1 MFAMIVVLALLS
13 SQPAPAPDAM
23 ALVKEGQKLLQ
34 AGKID
39 AAEPLFRKA
48 IAADAKLYDGHYALG
63 RLLDLKGSYTEA
75 REHFERALA
84 TATEEQKLQIWLQ
97 TGVSWAFEGKP
108 DEAAVWLQRRF
119 DAETEAK
126 TLDGAAGTANALAR
140 IYLEA
145 GQTDKA
151 EQWYRTGYE
160 TARQIEKLPTDQ
172 RDLWDFRWHH
182 AQARIAARRDRHD
195 EARAHAAAAKSIL
208 DKGAN
213 PDQAPQMPYLTGYL
227 KFYAKDYRG
236 AIADLT
242 KADQTDPFILGL
254 TASAYEQIGNAG
266 MARAYYAKVLESPAH
281 TINAA
286 YSRPV
291 AQKTLGGGR

>member
-1 MFAMIVVLALLS
+1 MFAVIVAVALLS
-13 SQPAPAPDAM
+13 AQPAPDPA
-23 ALVKEGQKLLQ
+23 ALVKEGQKLMQ
-34 AGKID
+34 AARFD
-39 AAEPLFRKA
+39 AAEELFRKA
-48 IAADAKLYDGHYALG
+48 IAADAKLSDGHYALG
-63 RLLDLKGSYTEA
+63 RLLDLKGNYAEA
-75 REHFERALA
+75 REHFEHALA
-84 TATEEQKLQIWLQ
+84 TATEDQKLMIWLQ

-119 DAETEAK
+119 DAEMAAK

-145 GQTDKA
+145 GHPEKA

-160 TARQIEKLPTDQ
+160 TARQIEKLPADQ

-208 DKGAN
+208 DKGTN
-213 PDQAPQMPYLTGYL
+213 PDQASQMPYLTGYL

-236 AIADLT
+236 AVADLT
-242 KADQTDPFILGL
+242 QADQADPFILGL
-254 TASAYEQIGNAG
+254 IARAYEQLGNAG
-266 MARAYYAKVLESPAH
+266 MARAYCAKVLESGAH

-286 YSRPV
+286 YSRPL
-291 AQKTLGGGR
+291 AQRILGTAR

>member
-1 MFAMIVVLALLS
+1 MFALIVGLVLS
-13 SQPAPAPDAM
+13 SQPAQDPA
-23 ALVKEGQKLLQ
+23 ALVKEGQKLMQ

-48 IAADAKLYDGHYALG
+48 IALDGKSYDGHYALG
-63 RLLDLKGSYTEA
+63 RLLDLKGNYAEA
-75 REHFERALA
+75 RDHFGHALA
-84 TATEEQKLQIWLQ
+84 TATEDQKLQIWMQ

-108 DEAAVWLQRRF
+108 DEAATWLQRRF
-119 DAETEAK
+119 DAEMTAK
-126 TLDGAAGTANALAR
+126 TLDAAAATANALAR

-145 GQTDKA
+145 GQPEKA

-160 TARQIEKLPTDQ
+160 TARQIEKLPADQ

-182 AQARIAARRDRHD
+182 AQARIAARRERHD
-195 EARAHAAAAKSIL
+195 EARAHAAAARSIL
-208 DKGAN
+208 DKGTN
-213 PDQAPQMPYLTGYL
+213 PDQAAQMPYLTGYL

-242 KADQTDPFILGL
+242 KSDQTDPFILGL
-254 TASAYEQIGNAG
+254 IASAYEQQGNAG

-291 AQKTLGGGR
+291 AQKALALR

>member
-1 MFAMIVVLALLS
+1 MCPLIVSLLLS
-13 SQPAPAPDAM
+13 FQPGPDPA
-23 ALVKEGQKLLQ
+23 ALVKEGQKLMQ

-48 IAADAKLYDGHYALG
+48 IALDNKLYDGHYALG
-63 RLLDLKGSYTEA
+63 RLLDLKGNYAEA
-75 REHFERALA
+75 REHFGSAL
-84 TATEEQKLQIWLQ
+84 TSATEEQKLQIWMQ

-108 DEAAVWLQRRF
+108 DEAALWLQRRF
-119 DAETEAK
+119 DAEMTAK
-126 TLDGAAGTANALAR
+126 ALDGAAATANALAR

-145 GQTDKA
+145 GQPEKA

-160 TARQIEKLPTDQ
+160 TARQIEKLPPDQ

-208 DKGAN
+208 DKGTN
-213 PDQAPQMPYLTGYL
+213 PDQALQMPYLSGYL

-254 TASAYEQIGNAG
+254 IASAYEQIGNAG
-266 MARAYYAKVLESPAH
+266 MARAYYGKVLESGAH

-286 YSRPV
+286 YSRPI

>member
-1 MFAMIVVLALLS
+1 MVAITLAVLLS
-13 SQPAPAPDAM
+13 AQSAAADPA
-23 ALVKEGQKLLQ
+23 ALVKEGQKLMQ
-34 AGKID
+34 AGKIE

-48 IAADAKLYDGHYALG
+48 IALDAKLYDGHYALG
-63 RLLDLKGSYTEA
+63 RLLDLKGDYAEA
-75 REHFERALA
+75 REHFGHALA
-84 TATEEQKLQIWLQ
+84 TATEDQKLQIWLQ

-108 DEAAVWLQRRF
+108 DEAAAWLQRRF
-119 DAETEAK
+119 DAEMTAK

-145 GQTDKA
+145 GQPDKA

-160 TARQIEKLPTDQ
+160 TAREIEKLPADQ

-208 DKGAN
+208 DMGTN
-213 PDQAPQMPYLTGYL
+213 PDQASQLPYLTGYL

-236 AIADLT
+236 AIADLQ

-254 TASAYEQIGNAG
+254 IASAYEQQGNAG

-291 AQKTLGGGR
+291 AQKALALR

>member
-1 MFAMIVVLALLS
+1 MRAIIVALALLS
-13 SQPAPAPDAM
+13 AQPGADAS

-34 AGKID
+34 AGKLD

-48 IAADAKLYDGHYALG
+48 IAADAKLFDAHYALG
-63 RLLDLKGSYTEA
+63 RLLDLKGSYAEA
-75 REHFERALA
+75 RQHFEHALA
-84 TATEEQKLQIWLQ
+84 TATDDQKLLIWLQ
-97 TGVSWAFEGKP
+97 TGVSYAFEGKP

-119 DAETEAK
+119 DAEMAAK
-126 TLDGAAGTANALAR
+126 TLDGAAATANALAR

-145 GQTDKA
+145 GQPEKA

-160 TARQIEKLPTDQ
+160 TTRQIEKLPADQ

-182 AQARIAARRDRHD
+182 AQARIAARRERHD

-208 DKGAN
+208 DKGTN
-213 PDQAPQMPYLTGYL
+213 PDQASQMPYLTGYL

-254 TASAYEQIGNAG
+254 IANAYEQQGNAG
-266 MARAYYAKVLESPAH
+266 MARAYYAKVLESGAH
-281 TINAA
+281 SINAA
-286 YSRPV
+286 YSRPL

>member
-1 MFAMIVVLALLS
+1 MVAITLAVLLS
-13 SQPAPAPDAM
+13 AQSAAADPA
-23 ALVKEGQKLLQ
+23 ALVKEGQKLMQ
-34 AGKID
+34 AGKIE

-48 IAADAKLYDGHYALG
+48 IALDAKLYDGHYALG
-63 RLLDLKGSYTEA
+63 RLLDLKGDYAEA
-75 REHFERALA
+75 REHFGHALA
-84 TATEEQKLQIWLQ
+84 TATEDQKLQIWLQ

-108 DEAAVWLQRRF
+108 DEAAAWLQRRF
-119 DAETEAK
+119 DAEMTAK

-145 GQTDKA
+145 GQPDKA

-160 TARQIEKLPTDQ
+160 TAREIEKLPADQ

-208 DKGAN
+208 DMGTN
-213 PDQAPQMPYLTGYL
+213 PDQASQLPYLTGYL

-236 AIADLT
+236 AIADLQ

-254 TASAYEQIGNAG
+254 IASAYEQIGNAG
-266 MARAYYAKVLESPAH
+266 MARGYYAKVLESGAH

-286 YSRPV
+286 FSRPI
-291 AQKTLGGGR
+291 AQRTLGGTPVR

>member
-1 MFAMIVVLALLS
+1 MVAIIVAVVLTA
-13 SQPAPAPDAM
+13 QPAPDPVAI
-23 ALVKEGQKLLQ
+23 VKEGQKLMQ

-48 IAADAKLYDGHYALG
+48 IALDGKLYEGHYALG
-63 RLLDLKGSYTEA
+63 RLLDLKGNYAEA
-75 REHFERALA
+75 REHFGLALA
-84 TATEEQKLQIWLQ
+84 TATEDQKLQIWMQ

-108 DEAAVWLQRRF
+108 DEAATWLQRRF
-119 DAETEAK
+119 DAEMTAK

-145 GQTDKA
+145 GQSEKA

-160 TARQIEKLPTDQ
+160 TARQIEKMPADQ

-195 EARAHAAAAKSIL
+195 EARAHAAAAKSII
-208 DKGAN
+208 DKGTN
-213 PDQAPQMPYLTGYL
+213 PDQTAQLPYLTGYL

-236 AIADLT
+236 AIADLQ

-254 TASAYEQIGNAG
+254 IASAYEQIGNAG
-266 MARAYYAKVLESPAH
+266 MARAYYAKVLESGAH

-286 YSRPV
+286 FSRPI
-291 AQKTLGGGR
+291 AQRTLGGAPVR

>member
-1 MFAMIVVLALLS
+1 MSALLLTLALVS
-13 SQPAPAPDAM
+13 TQPAPDAA
-23 ALVKEGQKLLQ
+23 ALVKEGQKLMQ
-34 AGKID
+34 GGKLD

-63 RLLDLKGSYTEA
+63 RLLDLKGSYREA
-75 REHFERALA
+75 REHFEHALA
-84 TATEEQKLQIWLQ
+84 TATEDQKLLIWLQ
-97 TGVSWAFEGKP
+97 TAVSWAFEGKP

-119 DAETEAK
+119 DAEMAAK

-145 GQTDKA
+145 GQPEKA

-160 TARQIEKLPTDQ
+160 TARQIEKLPADQ

-208 DKGAN
+208 DKGTN
-213 PDQAPQMPYLTGYL
+213 PDQASQMPYLTGYL

-236 AIADLT
+236 AVADLT

-254 TASAYEQIGNAG
+254 IAQAYEQLGNAG
-266 MARAYYAKVLESPAH
+266 MARAYYAKVLESGAH

-286 YSRPV
+286 YSRPL
-291 AQKTLGGGR
+291 AQKALGER